1 LLHIACDLGLQNV
14 GESKKFD
21 EVRLIAARLN
31 QLIFKFVNVLKT
43 GFHNWLLLIDGFEV
57 LNLFDVER
65 SLQEVA
71 R

>member
-1 LLHIACDLGLQNV
+1 M
-14 GESKKFD
+14 
-21 EVRLIAARLN
+21 IAARLN
-31 QLIFKFVNVLKT
+31 QLSFKFVNELKT
-43 GFHNWLLLIDGFEV
+43 GFHNWLLLLDGLEV